1 VGHPRPRFDIADIV
15 RAHRPGLE
23 ARQFL
28 SRGQKRVLT
37 AISRCRTAAL
47 GGHLEVCT
55 GCGREH
61 PVYNSCRNRHCPK
74 CQAAAQQRWID
85 ARSERILN
93 VPHFHLVFTLPSELK
108 PLARRHPVEVYNALF
123 RGTSELL
130 LELGMSRLKATLGF
144 TLVLHTWTRDL
155 RFHPHVHVLATA
167 GGLSLDG
174 KRFVHARKD
183 YLFPVEVMGRLLR
196 GKVLD
201 TLRTLHRKGAFS
213 VSRAGIHETKR
224 HIPERGKRAFG
235 RLMASLARHKGWV
248 VYAKAPFRRS
258 FGGRM
263 RPPKSYGRHVL
274 SYLGRYTHR
283 VGIANSRLLDVG
295 PGHVTFRTKGKGSVT
310 LHPVDFLGRFVQHVL
325 PDNFHK
331 IRHVGLYASPSLLE
345 QARAML
351 PIRPVPKVP
360 EPSSDEPVRCPH
372 CGGLIQRIRLARA
385 PPAEGP
391 CV

>member
-1 VGHPRPRFDIADIV
+1 MRAPGSKGRFDIADIV
-15 RAHRPGLE
+15 RAHRPDLE
-23 ARQFL
+23 FRQFL

-37 AISRCRTAAL
+37 DISRCRTAAL

-55 GCGREH
+55 SCGREH

-74 CQAAAQQRWID
+74 CQAAAQEKWID
-85 ARSERILN
+85 ARAERILN

-108 PLARRHPVEVYNALF
+108 PLSRRHPAEVYNALF
-123 RGTSELL
+123 RAASELL
-130 LELGMSRLKATLGF
+130 LELGRTRLKATLGL

-167 GGLSLDG
+167 GGLALGG
-174 KRFVHARKD
+174 KRFVHSRKD

-201 TLRTLHRKGAFS
+201 ALRTLHRKGAFPGLGGPCFNGMM
-213 VSRAGIHETKR
+213 AG
-224 HIPERGKRAFG
+224 A
-235 RLMASLARHKGWV
+235 ARHKGWV

-258 FGGRM
+258 Q
-263 RPPKSYGRHVL
+263 HVL

-295 PGHVTFRTKGKGSVT
+295 PGHVTFRTKGKGTAT
-310 LHPVDFLGRFVQHVL
+310 LHPVDFLARFIQHVL
-325 PDNFHK
+325 PDGFHK
-331 IRHVGLYASPSLLE
+331 IRHAGLYAAPRLLE
-345 QARAML
+345 QARALL
-351 PIRPVPKVP
+351 PIPPETKAP
-360 EPSSDEPVRCPH
+360 EPSNDEPTRCPQ

-385 PPAEGP
+385 PPPEGP

>member
-1 VGHPRPRFDIADIV
+1 MGHTRPRYDIADIV
-15 RAHRPGLE
+15 RAHRAGLE

-37 AISRCRTAAL
+37 AIGRCRTAAL

-74 CQAAAQQRWID
+74 CQAAAQQKWID
-85 ARSERILN
+85 ARTERILN

-108 PLARRHPVEVYNALF
+108 PLARRHSAAVYNALF
-123 RGTSELL
+123 RATSELL
-130 LELGMSRLKATLGF
+130 LELGRTRLKAILGL

-167 GGLSLDG
+167 GGLSLNG
-174 KRFVHARKD
+174 KRFVHSWKD

-196 GKVLD
+196 GKMLE
-201 TLRTLHRKGAFS
+201 TLRVLHRKGAF
-213 VSRAGIHETKR
+213 
-224 HIPERGKRAFG
+224 PELGKRAFG
-235 RLMASLARHKGWV
+235 RLMAGLAAHRCWV

-258 FGGRM
+258 Q
-263 RPPKSYGRHVL
+263 HVL

-295 PGHVTFRTKGKGSVT
+295 PGHVTFRTRGKGTAT
-310 LHPVDFLGRFVQHVL
+310 LHPVDFLSRFVQHIL
-325 PDNFHK
+325 PDGFHK
-331 IRHVGLYASPSLLE
+331 IRHAGLYASPSQLE
-345 QARAML
+345 RARTLL
-351 PIRPVPKVP
+351 PIPRTKPA
-360 EPSSDEPVRCPH
+360 EQSGTEESSRCPH
-372 CGGLIQRIRLARA
+372 CGALIQRIRLARA
-385 PPAEGP
+385 PPSEGP

>member
-1 VGHPRPRFDIADIV
+1 MGHPRPRYDIADIV
-15 RAHRPGLE
+15 RAHRAGLE

-74 CQAAAQQRWID
+74 CQALAQQKWID

-93 VPHFHLVFTLPSELK
+93 VPHFHLVLTPPSELR
-108 PLARRHPVEVYNALF
+108 PLAKRHPAEVYAALF
-123 RGTSELL
+123 RATSELL
-130 LELGMSRLKATLGF
+130 LELGRTRMKATLGL

-167 GGLSLDG
+167 GGLSLGG
-174 KRFVHARKD
+174 KRFVHSRKD

-201 TLRTLHRKGAFS
+201 ALRRLHGKG
-213 VSRAGIHETKR
+213 GL
-224 HIPERGKRAFG
+224 PELGKRAFG
-235 RLMASLARHKGWV
+235 HLMASLAAHKCWV
-248 VYAKAPFRRS
+248 VYSKAPFRRS
-258 FGGRM
+258 Q
-263 RPPKSYGRHVL
+263 HVL

-283 VGIANSRLLDVG
+283 VGIANARLLEIG
-295 PGHVTFRTKGKGSVT
+295 PGHVTFRTKGKGTAT
-310 LHPVDFLGRFVQHVL
+310 LHPVDFLGRFIQHVL
-325 PDNFHK
+325 PDSFHK
-331 IRHVGLYASPSLLE
+331 IRHAGLYASPSLLE
-345 QARAML
+345 QARALL
-351 PIRPVPKVP
+351 PIRTATTTPA
-360 EPSSDEPVRCPH
+360 PSNDDPIRCPH
-372 CGGLIQRIRLARA
+372 CGALIQRIRLARA
-385 PPAEGP
+385 PPVEGP